1 MCYGVG
7 NHHRYGMDGHLEL
20 PSGCFD
26 THIPM
31 TVKCSNCG
39 TFLSSN
45 LTQDGLEAWK
55 LIEKVREYRKAS
67 ESTDIESF
75 FRSLSTSFLSPSEL
89 STLLEWLK
97 EDCNRASTK

>member
-1 MCYGVG
+1 MCYDVG
-7 NHHRYGMDGHLEL
+7 DHHRYGMDGHIEL
-20 PSGCFD
+20 PTGCFD
-26 THIPM
+26 TRIPM

-67 ESTDIESF
+67 QSTDIESF
-75 FRSLSTSFLSPSEL
+75 FLVLYRRRFCHRLNCQRYS
-89 STLLEWLK
+89 
-97 EDCNRASTK
+97 NG